1 MRRPVAACVMGASG
15 RSTRAGALL
24 RLRLHRGVESGMPRA
39 TAFPAADA
47 VVSSTREPE
56 YRPIYPRML
65 PLRPVAGPS
74 REPGVLTQE
83 S

>member
-1 MRRPVAACVMGASG
+1 
-15 RSTRAGALL
+15 
-24 RLRLHRGVESGMPRA
+24 MPRA

-56 YRPIYPRML
+56 YRPNYPGML
-65 PLRPVAGPS
+65 PLRPVAGSS
-74 REPGVLTQE
+74 REPGVLIHE